1 MTATKI
7 RDFTVGLF
15 VLLGLGTIAYLSMSV
30 GGARMNADESMRL
43 YATFDQVADLK
54 PRAPVQISGV
64 RVGQVVGVVL
74 DDDYRARV
82 ALDVDASLKLPV
94 DSSAAIVTSGL
105 LGDRY
110 IAINLGAEDEIL
122 HDGDEIAYTES
133 ALVLERILGKFL
145 YNFGSE
151 KD

>member
-1 MTATKI
+1 M
-7 RDFTVGLF
+7 RP
-15 VLLGLGTIAYLSMSV
+15 
-30 GGARMNADESMRL
+30 ADAMRL
-43 YATFDQVADLK
+43 FATFDQVADLK

-64 RVGQVVGVVL
+64 RVGQVMGVVL
-74 DDDYRARV
+74 DNDYRARV
-82 ALDVDASLKLPV
+82 EVEVDASLRLPA

-110 IAINLGAEDEIL
+110 IAINLGAEEDFL
-122 HDGDEIAYTES
+122 KGGDEIAYTES

-145 YNFGSE
+145 YNFGTE